1 MSSQISYPWR
11 LQLILVSPLISDPP
25 EFSSPRVCWGGGGGH
40 IFCRLQMA
48 SLLLAPPPP
57 PKSAWRVL
65 LCSCLHWKAL
75 FRPVIFTCTLCV
87 ALVDFLVSRVGS
99 SLTSST
105 FVPGGWVV
113 LSSCY
118 VRNCLFVGFAIRVSS
133 SDSAPLFRLVSVEL
147 WLPPPCSFLT
157 PWCLRDR
164 SCCSTSS
171 FSVCGLC
178 F

>member
-1 MSSQISYPWR
+1 M
-11 LQLILVSPLISDPP
+11 
-25 EFSSPRVCWGGGGGH
+25 GGGGAYFLSVANGF
-40 IFCRLQMA
+40 IA
-48 SLLLAPPPP
+48 SFPPPP
-57 PKSAWRVL
+57 PHPTPPHPTPPQSAWRVL

-75 FRPVIFTCTLCV
+75 FHPVIFTCTLCV
-87 ALVDFLVSRVGS
+87 ALVDSLVSRVRS

-105 FVPGGWVV
+105 FVPGSWVV

-133 SDSAPLFRLVSVEL
+133 SDSALLFGLVSVEL
-147 WLPPPCSFLT
+147 WLPPPCSFSTL
-157 PWCLRDR
+157 WCLHDR
-164 SCCSTSS
+164 SWCSTSS